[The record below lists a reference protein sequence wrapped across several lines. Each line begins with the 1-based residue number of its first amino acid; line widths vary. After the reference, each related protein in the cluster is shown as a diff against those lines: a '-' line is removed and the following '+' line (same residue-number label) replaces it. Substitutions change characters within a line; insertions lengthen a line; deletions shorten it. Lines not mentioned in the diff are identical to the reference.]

1 MCFNNPKI
9 YTIEYISWAIKYLIS
24 LMHGATMKKDIF
36 HLWRKLLENDF
47 ITSLWIIYNTQCDM
61 SVCLIYKICIIR
73 NLNSSANCVSLKAFL
88 KYELGIFVLCNNTED
103 RNKKKY
109 FSSCMS
115 LWLEALVKAMLF
127 SKHKH
132 TKSLKVML
140 FSKHK
145 HTKSLNVRLLMVTFH
160 ETYLDLLRNLIVSS
174 LLQNVEMLKEKVS
187 LQNQN

>member
-1 MCFNNPKI
+1 VKAMLFSKHKH
-9 YTIEYISWAIKYLIS
+9 TK
-24 LMHGATMKKDIF
+24 
-36 HLWRKLLENDF
+36 
-47 ITSLWIIYNTQCDM
+47 
-61 SVCLIYKICIIR
+61 
-73 NLNSSANCVSLKAFL
+73 SLK
-88 KYELGIFVLCNNTED
+88 V
-103 RNKKKY
+103 
-109 FSSCMS
+109 
-115 LWLEALVKAMLF
+115 MLF